1 MFIGRKHIKGK
12 LLNTMEV
19 PHGKNNSFMDWE
31 NCLDSMWII

>member
-19 PHGKNNSFMDWE
+19 PHGKNNS
-31 NCLDSMWII
+31 LWIGKIV